1 MLKNKIQKLMK
12 KTIVVLLGMIA
23 SFGFAQK
30 KELKKAEKLFASGDI
45 EGASTM
51 LSSNAALFDAA
62 DEKVMGGYTFL
73 KGKIAQQNKEF
84 KTAMDIYTGLKENSR
99 LKSDVAKQLQQLLSD
114 VVTSAIEDN
123 EGGDYVASAEKLYMA
138 YQIDPEN
145 GKDYLYFAASN
156 SVNAK
161 AYDRALELYFI
172 LKEIQYTGITTTYFV
187 TEVATNK
194 EIEVS
199 EMEYGIYKKSKDYIN
214 PKEVESESKY
224 PEIVKNIALI
234 YAQKGESEKAIAAV
248 QEARK
253 SNPEDLNLILTEA
266 NLYIELDEK
275 EKFKELINQAIEKD
289 PDNAN
294 LYFNLGV
301 VNNDLGDIDA
311 ARGFYEKAIA
321 LDPNFEAAYLN
332 LVALILEGEA
342 AVVEE
347 MNSLGTSRA
356 DNARYDVLKN
366 EREALYKECVPILKG
381 LIAVSNNEEAIK
393 TLMNIYGTLGENQGY
408 MEMKALLEN

>member
-1 MLKNKIQKLMK
+1 MK
-12 KTIVVLLGMIA
+12 KTIVLLLSMIA

-30 KELKKAEKLFASGDI
+30 KELKKAEKLFTSGDI
-45 EGASTM
+45 EGASAL
-51 LSSNAALFDAA
+51 LSSNAALFDTA

-84 KTAMDIYTGLKENSR
+84 KTAMDIYMGLKENSR
-99 LKSDVAKQLQQLLSD
+99 LKTDVAKQLQELLTD
-114 VVTSAIEDN
+114 IVTSAIEDN
-123 EGGDYVASAEKLYMA
+123 NGEDYVASAEKLYMA

-172 LKEIQYTGITTTYFV
+172 LKDIQYTGITTTYLV
-187 TEVATNK
+187 TEVATNN

-199 EMEYGIYKKSKDYIN
+199 EMEYGIYKKSKDYTN

-234 YAQKGESEKAIAAV
+234 YAQQGENENAIAAV

-275 EKFKELINQAIEKD
+275 EKFKELISQAIEKD
-289 PDNAN
+289 PNNAN

-301 VNNDLGDIDA
+301 VNNDLGDRDV

-332 LVALILEGEA
+332 LVALILEGEVA
-342 AVVEE
+342 MVEE
-347 MNSLGTSRA
+347 MNSLGTSRK
-356 DNARYDVLKN
+356 DDARHKVLRS
-366 EREALYKECVPILKG
+366 ERDALYKECVPILKG
-381 LIAVSNNEEAIK
+381 LIAFSNSQEAIK
-393 TLMNIYGTLGENQGY
+393 TLMNIYATLGENQGY
-408 MEMKALLEN
+408 KEMRALLEN

>member
-51 LSSNAALFDAA
+51 LSSNAAVFDAA

-301 VNNDLGDIDA
+301 VNNDLGDRDA

>member
-1 MLKNKIQKLMK
+1 M
-12 KTIVVLLGMIA
+12 
-23 SFGFAQK
+23 
-30 KELKKAEKLFASGDI
+30 
-45 EGASTM
+45 
-51 LSSNAALFDAA
+51 
-62 DEKVMGGYTFL
+62 
-73 KGKIAQQNKEF
+73 
-84 KTAMDIYTGLKENSR
+84 
-99 LKSDVAKQLQQLLSD
+99 
-114 VVTSAIEDN
+114 
-123 EGGDYVASAEKLYMA
+123 
-138 YQIDPEN
+138 
-145 GKDYLYFAASN
+145 
-156 SVNAK
+156 
-161 AYDRALELYFI
+161 
-172 LKEIQYTGITTTYFV
+172 
-187 TEVATNK
+187 
-194 EIEVS
+194 
-199 EMEYGIYKKSKDYIN
+199 
-214 PKEVESESKY
+214 
-224 PEIVKNIALI
+224 
-234 YAQKGESEKAIAAV
+234 
-248 QEARK
+248 
-253 SNPEDLNLILTEA
+253 TEA

-301 VNNDLGDIDA
+301 VNNDLGDRDA

>member
-1 MLKNKIQKLMK
+1 MK

-62 DEKVMGGYTFL
+62 DEKVMGSYTFL

-172 LKEIQYTGITTTYFV
+172 LKEIKYTGITTTYLV

-301 VNNDLGDIDA
+301 VNNDLGDRDA

-381 LIAVSNNEEAIK
+381 LVAVSNNEEAIK

>member
-1 MLKNKIQKLMK
+1 MK
-12 KTIVVLLGMIA
+12 KTAIALLSMVTA
-23 SFGFAQK
+23 FGFAQK
-30 KELKKAEKLFASGDI
+30 KELKKAEKLFGSGDI
-45 EGASTM
+45 AGATQM
-51 LSSNAALFDAA
+51 LETHKALFDAA
-62 DEKVMGGYTFL
+62 DEKIVNSYQFL
-73 KGKIAQQNKEF
+73 LGRIAQQNKDY
-84 KTAMDIYTGLKENSR
+84 KAALDTYMSLKEDAR
-99 LKSDVAKQLQQLLSD
+99 LKSTVGQQLQQLQSD
-114 VVTSAIEDN
+114 IVTAAIEDN
-123 EGGDYVASAEKLYMA
+123 EGQNFAASAEKLFMA

-156 SVNAK
+156 CVNGK
-161 AYDRALELYFI
+161 QYERALEMYAI
-172 LKEIQYTGITTTYFV
+172 LKEIKYTGITTTYFV
-187 TEVATNK
+187 TEVATNQ

-199 EMEYGIYKKSKDYIN
+199 EMEYGIYQKSKDYIN
-214 PKEVESESKY
+214 PKEVKSESKY

-234 YAQKGESEKAIAAV
+234 YAQQGENEKAIEAV

-253 SNPEDLNLILTEA
+253 ESPDDLNLILTEA
-266 NLYIELDEK
+266 NIYIELDEK

-289 PDNAN
+289 PTNAN

-301 VNNDLGDIDA
+301 VNNDLGDTAA
-311 ARGFYEKAIA
+311 ARGFYEKAIE

-356 DNARYDVLKN
+356 DNARYETLKGQ
-366 EREALYKECVPILKG
+366 RESLYKECVPILKG
-381 LIAVSNNEEAIK
+381 LIAVNNNEEAIK

-408 MEMKALLEN
+408 MEMKALLENE

>member
-1 MLKNKIQKLMK
+1 MK
-12 KTIVVLLGMIA
+12 KTIVLLLSMIA
-23 SFGFAQK
+23 SFAFAQK
-30 KELKKAEKLFASGDI
+30 KELKKAEKLFTSGDI
-45 EGASTM
+45 EGASAM
-51 LSSNAALFDAA
+51 LSSNAALFDTA
-62 DEKVMGGYTFL
+62 DEKVMGSYTFL

-84 KTAMDIYTGLKENSR
+84 KTAMDIYMGLKENSR
-99 LKSDVAKQLQQLLSD
+99 LKTDVAKQLQELLTD
-114 VVTSAIEDN
+114 IVTSSIEDN
-123 EGGDYVASAEKLYMA
+123 NDGDYVASAEKLYMA

-161 AYDRALELYFI
+161 SYDRALELYFI
-172 LKEIQYTGITTTYFV
+172 LKDIQYTGITTTYLV
-187 TEVATNK
+187 TEVATNN

-199 EMEYGIYKKSKDYIN
+199 EMEYGIYKKSKDYTN

-234 YAQKGESEKAIAAV
+234 YAQQGENEKAIAAV

-275 EKFKELINQAIEKD
+275 EKFKELISQAIEKD
-289 PDNAN
+289 PNNAN

-301 VNNDLGDIDA
+301 VNNDLGDRDV

-347 MNSLGTSRA
+347 MNSLGTSRK
-356 DNARYDVLKN
+356 DNARYEVLKS

-408 MEMKALLEN
+408 TEMKALLEN

>member
-1 MLKNKIQKLMK
+1 M
-12 KTIVVLLGMIA
+12 VLLLSMIA

-45 EGASTM
+45 EGASAM

-84 KTAMDIYTGLKENSR
+84 QTAMDTYMGLKENSR
-99 LKSDVAKQLQQLLSD
+99 LKSDVDKQLQQLLSE

-123 EGGDYVASAEKLYMA
+123 EGDNYVASAEKLYLA

-172 LKEIQYTGITTTYFV
+172 LKEIQYTGITTTYLV

-199 EMEYGIYKKSKDYIN
+199 EMEYGLYKKSKDYTN

-234 YAQKGESEKAIAAV
+234 YAQMGENEKAIAAV

-253 SNPEDLNLILTEA
+253 ANPEDLNLILTEA

-289 PDNAN
+289 PENAN

-301 VNNDLGDIDA
+301 VNNDLGDRDA

-342 AVVEE
+342 KVVEE

-356 DNARYDVLKN
+356 DNARYEVLKN

-381 LIAVSNNEEAIK
+381 LIAVSNNKEAIK
-393 TLMNIYGTLGENQGY
+393 TLMNIYGTLGENQAY

>member
-1 MLKNKIQKLMK
+1 MK

-301 VNNDLGDIDA
+301 VNNDLGDRDA